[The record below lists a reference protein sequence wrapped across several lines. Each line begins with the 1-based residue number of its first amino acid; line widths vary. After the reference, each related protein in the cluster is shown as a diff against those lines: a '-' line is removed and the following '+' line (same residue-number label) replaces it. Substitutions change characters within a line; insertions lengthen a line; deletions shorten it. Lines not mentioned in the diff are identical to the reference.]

1 MVQWICVASFV
12 TIDHLSFV
20 FFTLPLTMKN
30 NDSVYQQSSSVEGK
44 RNNQARRESFLYNN
58 QEMVKEEK

>member
-1 MVQWICVASFV
+1 
-12 TIDHLSFV
+12 
-20 FFTLPLTMKN
+20 MKN

-58 QEMVKEEK
+58 QEMVKEEKWGILKKNPETIESRGPFSYWQY